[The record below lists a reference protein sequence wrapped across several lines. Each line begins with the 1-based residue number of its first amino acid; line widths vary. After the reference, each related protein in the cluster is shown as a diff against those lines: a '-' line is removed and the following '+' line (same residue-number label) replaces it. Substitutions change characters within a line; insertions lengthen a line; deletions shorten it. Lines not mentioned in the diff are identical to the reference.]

1 MASTPE
7 GYVSCA
13 VDLIGDPRPRQR
25 LRREIAT
32 KARAHLDDRMN
43 DVRGFEDFALRAVA
57 EAGGGADD

>member
-1 MASTPE
+1 
-7 GYVSCA
+7 